1 MLIRQAHPAD
11 AALLPAIE
19 TSAGSLFRSVP
30 GLEWIA
36 DDDVLP
42 ESTHLRLIAQKT
54 VWVAQSGAGRL
65 CGFLDAEV
73 FGDELH
79 IWELA
84 VDADHQRMG
93 IGKRLVAA
101 ACEHAVALDLAGV
114 TLTTFRDLPWNAPW
128 YARLGF
134 LFDAAS
140 PGSRLAGVLRD
151 EACHG
156 LPAERRVAM
165 RWQTKRLFGIL
176 LSPSSA

>member
-1 MLIRQAHPAD
+1 MLIRPARPED

-19 TSAGSLFRSVP
+19 TSAADLFRAVA

-42 ESTHLRLIAQKT
+42 VATHQRLIAQGT
-54 VWVAQSGAGRL
+54 VWVAQAKAGAL
-65 CGFLDAEV
+65 CGFVDAEV

-84 VDADHQRMG
+84 VDAGHQQRG
-93 IGKRLVAA
+93 IGGLLMRAARLHARAA
-101 ACEHAVALDLAGV
+101 GLSAV

-134 LFDAAS
+134 READAPPA
-140 PGSRLAGVLRD
+140 SRLADVLRA
-151 EACHG
+151 EAAHG
-156 LPAERRVAM
+156 LPEQRRVAL
-165 RWQTKRLFGIL
+165 RL
-176 LSPSSA
+176 PVADA